1 MKYKINFQSKKD
13 SLVPLRNRTMI
24 SISVDVTRCRVEQ
37 TGLMK
42 SSFFLNE
49 VITWSG
55 ALWIAATSDE

>member
-1 MKYKINFQSKKD
+1 
-13 SLVPLRNRTMI
+13 MI